1 MNYNNISKMKYID
14 KNGNPAP
21 SVIIVDG
28 MQVINPTAELYAKAG
43 YVECI
48 ESMPT
53 EPELLTQAV
62 ARKVAEIQAY
72 DASGAVN
79 SFRLN
84 GMQVWLNREDRIGT
98 TRAIELDKAAGKSE
112 SDIWLNGFHLT
123 VNCDLALAM
132 LGMLERYAYAAYNKT
147 QEHIYNVKQL
157 ASIADVEKYDFRT
170 GYPAQLD
177 LKTV

>member
-1 MNYNNISKMKYID
+1 
-14 KNGNPAP
+14 
-21 SVIIVDG
+21 
-28 MQVINPTAELYAKAG
+28 
-43 YVECI
+43 
-48 ESMPT
+48 
-53 EPELLTQAV
+53 
-62 ARKVAEIQAY
+62 
-72 DASGAVN
+72 
-79 SFRLN
+79 
-84 GMQVWLNREDRIGT
+84 MQVWLNREDRIGT

-157 ASIADVEKYDFRT
+157 MSIADVEKYDYRT